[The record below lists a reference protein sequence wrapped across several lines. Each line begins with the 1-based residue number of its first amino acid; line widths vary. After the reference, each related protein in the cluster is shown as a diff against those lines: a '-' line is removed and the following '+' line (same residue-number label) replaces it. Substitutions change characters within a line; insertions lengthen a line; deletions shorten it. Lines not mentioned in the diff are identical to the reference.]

1 MDATQRI
8 AVAYISRSKGVRG
21 QVKAEPLTAD
31 IKRYDALESVVIQKV
46 GQPDRTFELEHWHRE
61 APGVILKF
69 AGVDAPETA
78 RELLVKGYVTVEREQ
93 VPTLP
98 TGSYYIFE
106 LVGCAVEDESGAPVG
121 VVEEVLEMPSTDVYV
136 VRGTHG
142 EILIPAVKDYVKT
155 VETGQ
160 RRIVVGGI
168 EELIH

>member
-1 MDATQRI
+1 MDSTQRI

-93 VPTLP
+93 VPALP

-106 LVGCAVEDESGAPVG
+106 LVGCAVEDKSGAPVG
-121 VVEEVLEMPSTDVYV
+121 IVEEVLEMPSTDVYL
-136 VRGTHG
+136 VRGAHG
-142 EILIPAVKDYVKT
+142 EILIPAVNDYVKT
-155 VETGQ
+155 VETEQ
-160 RRIVVGGI
+160 RRIIVDGI
-168 EELIH
+168 EELLH